1 MLYEYAVEPKA
12 IGASWES
19 FRYLIEKFG
28 FHRGRLISQFPGKW
42 IQLVVEA
49 AKQSGMQDVRYKSLV
64 NRLQKA
70 KREALIRSGREYD
83 PHAGDWL
90 DNAIE
95 QHTLDP
101 FHAIIASENW
111 GDNDFILVAEDI
123 VEETPLMN
131 TRTDWGV
138 ERTSEAIAEAMSP
151 LLKFSKKILFLDPYL
166 DIREQRYR
174 ETLKASLEIVAA
186 HQPGN
191 FQCEIHFCTHD
202 SRPSTEFIIDNAAD
216 WLSGI
221 LPESLSILLFCWAV
235 KADGDI
241 FHDRYLVTDRGG
253 MSLGAGLSSESAH
266 QKVHLYLLE
275 HETCQEKL
283 AAFERNST
291 VYKLAEH
298 ILEISSDG
306 KVRRL

>member
-70 KREALIRSGREYD
+70 KREALIRSGREFD
-83 PHAGDWL
+83 PCTGDWL
-90 DNAIE
+90 ENAIE

-101 FHAIIASENW
+101 FHAIIASENR
-111 GDNDFILVAEDI
+111 GDKDVILVAEDI

-138 ERTSEAIAEAMSP
+138 ERTGEAIAEAMSP
-151 LLKFSKKILFLDPYL
+151 LLKFSKKILFLDPFL

-174 ETLKASLEIVAA
+174 ETLKASLAIVAA
-186 HQPGN
+186 HHPGK

-202 SRPSTEFIIDNAAD
+202 SRPSTEFIIDKAAD

-221 LPESLSILLFCWAV
+221 VPDSLSILLFCWDV
-235 KADGDI
+235 RADGDI

-275 HETCQEKL
+275 PESCREKL
-283 AAFERNST
+283 AVFEREST
-291 VYKLAEH
+291 VYKLAEP
-298 ILEISSDG
+298 ILEIFSDG
-306 KVRRL
+306 EVRRI